1 MEKEGR
7 GLCVWPDRPAFQ
19 AKCKTGAQRQP
30 HNPRQSVCWETER
43 GYRGQ
48 ARRLPGGAAQKAA
61 GTSLLGNA
69 DASEAERP
77 DYWGSRPSSLG
88 LHGPGWS
95 GEGPILSEPRENP
108 DTAGRLTVEILRT
121 ERLLSG
127 RYWKELAHG
136 AGCLGVRG
144 ASSLTPRRSA
154 LHAPSAQT
162 HLRACAADQPA
173 NAPSRV
179 SGIRGPRV
187 SVPQRQ
193 VHPTKGSGGSRR
205 VRRKGP
211 RLVARALR
219 PRRPGLAGRAGQGRP
234 RSQGGRCR

>member
-77 DYWGSRPSSLG
+77 DYWGSRPSSLV

-144 ASSLTPRRSA
+144 ASSLTPRRSRA
-154 LHAPSAQT
+154 SRAFSSDAFTSVRRGPASERAVSGLGHQGPPSLSPAASGPPNQGFRGLQASAAEGAPARGEGAAGEAP
-162 HLRACAADQPA
+162 RACGEGWAGETPL
-173 NAPSRV
+173 P
-179 SGIRGPRV
+179 
-187 SVPQRQ
+187 
-193 VHPTKGSGGSRR
+193 
-205 VRRKGP
+205 
-211 RLVARALR
+211 
-219 PRRPGLAGRAGQGRP
+219 GRAV
-234 RSQGGRCR
+234 